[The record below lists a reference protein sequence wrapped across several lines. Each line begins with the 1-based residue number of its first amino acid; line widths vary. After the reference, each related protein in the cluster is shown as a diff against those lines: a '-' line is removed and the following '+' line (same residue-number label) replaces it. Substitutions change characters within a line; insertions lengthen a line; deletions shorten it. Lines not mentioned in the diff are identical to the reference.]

1 MTAVTRDAKAVD
13 SHFAACGIPLRHILF
28 GGYTDMGSIWGM
40 GRMLKECAKGTIV
53 HVHRYCDAFTVLAAK
68 RLVGRPDVLV
78 VATCHT
84 VAPGR
89 DTWLFRRLYN
99 KINAHIFVSQTA
111 KDTFLSTWRDNRVP
125 IPADRMYM
133 LHDSVNLDDVKP
145 SAEPPRGPVTA
156 LCHGTIVEGK
166 GLENVIDALSLLT
179 RRGVKL
185 RLRIAG
191 YGDPDYIDDLRRRAI
206 TRGVMDKIDWIIPPG
221 DVLLLIGESHFGVQP
236 SVRREAFGLESL
248 RYMAC
253 GRPQVCVPNGAQ
265 SEYLTDGVTAIF
277 APPNDSS
284 RLADAMQRLA
294 EDPQLRLEMGN
305 ASRQRYEENQDWNK
319 FIEELDRIYSKFV
332 DDKQ

>member
-1 MTAVTRDAKAVD
+1 M
-13 SHFAACGIPLRHILF
+13 
-28 GGYTDMGSIWGM
+28 
-40 GRMLKECAKGTIV
+40 
-53 HVHRYCDAFTVLAAK
+53 
-68 RLVGRPDVLV
+68 
-78 VATCHT
+78 
-84 VAPGR
+84 
-89 DTWLFRRLYN
+89 
-99 KINAHIFVSQTA
+99 
-111 KDTFLSTWRDNRVP
+111 
-125 IPADRMYM
+125 
-133 LHDSVNLDDVKP
+133 
-145 SAEPPRGPVTA
+145 
-156 LCHGTIVEGK
+156 
-166 GLENVIDALSLLT
+166 IDALSVLT

-221 DVLLLIGESHFGVQP
+221 DILLLIGESHFGVQP

-332 DDKQ
+332 DAKQ